1 MTIDDLPF
9 LDLADPAFS
18 TRSDAVRE
26 ARDAHWCARTPYGVA
41 VLRHAQ
47 AGRLLRDRRLRQG
60 SHAWPDYLGLEGA
73 FADFWRRSLIG
84 QEGAAHKALRAVAQP
99 ALSPAFIEG
108 LEPRFTAA
116 AERLVEGLDRRAPV
130 EFMSA
135 FAQPYAGC
143 AVGILLDLD
152 EETWVEA
159 AADASALGLAMG
171 VDGKRHEPVFN
182 AACERLSA
190 LAVRLIQRARSGEDR
205 ESYAARLIAGSDA
218 AGGLDEQALVDLIV
232 ISIFGAVD
240 TTRAQLGLAMA
251 LFADHPE
258 QWQALR
264 ADSSLAGAAVEEAI
278 RSRPTTTWATRETL
292 EAVELDGVVIPAG
305 TTVHV
310 LVHASARDPA
320 VCEDS
325 GFNITAR
332 RRNHFGFGGG
342 AHHCLGQQVARTD
355 IAIALRALALEVETF
370 KIGGEVEWL
379 PESGNTGPIS
389 LPLSLT

>member
-1 MTIDDLPF
+1 MLIDDLPY
-9 LDLADPAFS
+9 LDLADPGFS
-18 TRSDAVRE
+18 TRSRAVCE
-26 ARDAHWCARTPYGVA
+26 ARAAHWCARTPYGVA

-60 SHAWPDYLGLEGA
+60 SHAWPDYLGLHGT

-99 ALSPAFIEG
+99 ALSPDFIER
-108 LEPRFTAA
+108 LEPRFQTV
-116 AERLVEGLDRRAPV
+116 AEALVAGLPRDRPF
-130 EFMSA
+130 EFMAA

-143 AVGILLDLD
+143 AVGVLLDLD
-152 EETWVEA
+152 EETWVQA
-159 AADASALGLAMG
+159 ARDASALGLAMG
-171 VDGKRHEPVFN
+171 VDGKRHEPIFN
-182 AACERLSA
+182 AACARLSA
-190 LAVRLIQRARSGEDR
+190 LAVRLIDRARSGVDR
-205 ESYAARLIAGSDA
+205 SSYAARLVQGADA
-218 AGGLDEQALVDLIV
+218 AGGVDQQALIDLIV

-240 TTRAQLGLAMA
+240 TTRAQLGLAMS
-251 LFADHPE
+251 LFADHPD
-258 QWQALR
+258 QWALLR
-264 ADSSLAGAAVEEAI
+264 ADPSLAGAAVEEAI

-292 EAVELDGVVIPAG
+292 ESVEIDGVVIPAA

-320 VCEDS
+320 ICEDPA
-325 GFNITAR
+325 FDITAR

-355 IAIALRALALEVETF
+355 IAIALQALSTGFENFRIE
-370 KIGGEVEWL
+370 GEVEWL
-379 PESGNTGPIS
+379 PESGNTGPVS